1 MAFLSPIY
9 ECQAHQECRLLLF
22 NSVNIAFFKNID
34 ASVDTNY
41 DDGVG
46 SIEGIIQQQPV
57 FLMLALVQYRLP
69 TSLHLHA
76 SFR

>member
-46 SIEGIIQQQPV
+46 SIEGIILQQPV